1 MIVLSNCAKIKSSK
15 IAFQAESPS
24 SGKFTAIGIYLL
36 TCLFFVV
43 AGFIEFAI
51 VLQLQRFNE
60 KVTKTKSPIKDNSI
74 NNFERCEVK
83 ENGSMNWD
91 EHRYMDELK
100 KGSGSSKNFEGCK
113 VRLSKLTNSFRRRQ
127 MNAKDFEEYY
137 ESSQGRKFV
146 CRHKFD
152 VRKID
157 IVAFG
162 IVGVL
167 FVIFNVMYWVTFLG
181 AFDSQHLDN
190 TEN

>member
-1 MIVLSNCAKIKSSK
+1 M
-15 IAFQAESPS
+15 
-24 SGKFTAIGIYLL
+24 
-36 TCLFFVV
+36 

-100 KGSGSSKNFEGCK
+100 KGSGPSTNFEGCK
-113 VRLSKLTNSFRRRQ
+113 LRLSKLTNSFRRRR
-127 MNAKDFEEYY
+127 MNAKDFEDYY
-137 ESSQGRKFV
+137 ETSQGKKFA

-157 IVAFG
+157 IQVCLISG
-162 IVGVL
+162 SSSRVL
-167 FVIFNVMYWVTFLG
+167 PAKFESTQINF
-181 AFDSQHLDN
+181 H
-190 TEN
+190 TEKKIQV